1 MPTVLRMRTDHC
13 EVRVDLE
20 LGIDLASIRIVDV
33 VRSDILPVLELEEVA
48 VNRLK
53 FASPIGR
60 HLNTRMDL
68 RPLD

>member
-1 MPTVLRMRTDHC
+1 MPTVLRMRTDRC

-33 VRSDILPVLELEEVA
+33 VRSDILPVLEPVEVD

-53 FASPIGR
+53 FASPICR
-60 HLNTRMDL
+60 HLNTQMDP
-68 RPLD
+68 RASD